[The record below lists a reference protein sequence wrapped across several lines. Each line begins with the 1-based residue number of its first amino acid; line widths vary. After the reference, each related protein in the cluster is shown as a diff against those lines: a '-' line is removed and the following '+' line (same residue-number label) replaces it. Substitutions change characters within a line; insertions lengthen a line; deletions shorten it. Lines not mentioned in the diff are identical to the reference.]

1 MPERLDRVTI
11 KLSSR
16 DVTITWK
23 ERQELLEELL
33 AEHRDRPLGDR
44 SVNRAICKA
53 FEDVGAGAV
62 ILTREQKG
70 HLAGRLEW
78 WGAYTKLS
86 PGLLELRDTFRHA
99 LRNGKFG

>member
-11 KLSSR
+11 TLSSR

-33 AEHRDRPLGDR
+33 AERRDRPLGDR

-53 FEDVGAGAV
+53 FEDVGAGPV
-62 ILTREQKG
+62 ILMREQES
-70 HLAGRLEW
+70 HLHGRMEW
-78 WGAYTKLS
+78 WGAYSKLG
-86 PGLLELRDTFRHA
+86 PGLLELCDA
-99 LRNGKFG
+99 LRNREFR